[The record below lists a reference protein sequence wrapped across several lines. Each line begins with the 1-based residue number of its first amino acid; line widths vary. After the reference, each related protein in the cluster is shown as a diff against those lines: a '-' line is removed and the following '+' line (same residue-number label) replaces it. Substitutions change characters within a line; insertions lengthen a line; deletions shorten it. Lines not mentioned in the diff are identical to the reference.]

1 MSATLK
7 FIQNQD
13 YEGIQSHLEKIV
25 DGVISDLDISTAT
38 EITYRVYPNDRS
50 ANYFSGTK
58 TGGQVQFVG
67 DGTDG
72 KSVFAPASD
81 DMDTPG
87 NYQCEVEVVLV
98 GKKLKKHRCSVK
110 IEPEGI

>member
-13 YEGIQSHLEKIV
+13 YEGIEAYFEKIV
-25 DGVISDLDISTAT
+25 AGVKSDLDISGAT

-58 TGGQVQFVG
+58 TGGEVQFVT

-72 KSVFAPASD
+72 KCVFAPAAT

-87 NYQCEVEVVLV
+87 NYLCEVEVVLV
-98 GKKLKKHRCSVK
+98 GKKIKKHRCSVK